1 MWPAGNKKT
10 RMYVHALHAIFRH
23 ARRSGLS
30 SNVMTRRT
38 NSRFEVWLPVK
49 VDALREGIAIT
60 HDASSTGA
68 LMLTASTLDE
78 GAPIEV
84 AIKLPDEDVPKRV
97 TGRVVRVEPNDDDP
111 HGLWPH
117 RMAIE
122 FDEAVPELDWVV
134 GAAPLSERRER
145 GR

>member
-1 MWPAGNKKT
+1 
-10 RMYVHALHAIFRH
+10 
-23 ARRSGLS
+23 
-30 SNVMTRRT
+30 MTRRT
-38 NSRFEVWLPVK
+38 NDRFEVWLPVK

-84 AIKLPDEDVPKRV
+84 AIKLPGQDVPKRV
-97 TGRVVRVEPNDDDP
+97 TGRVVRVEDNKEDP

-122 FDEAVPELDWVV
+122 FDEAVPELEWVV
-134 GAAPLSERRER
+134 GSSAQPERRDR
-145 GR
+145 PR

>member
-1 MWPAGNKKT
+1 
-10 RMYVHALHAIFRH
+10 MYVPGLHAICRH
-23 ARRSGLS
+23 DANSGLFS
-30 SNVMTRRT
+30 VAMTRRT

-84 AIKLPDEDVPKRV
+84 AIKLPGEDVPKRV
-97 TGRVVRVEPNDDDP
+97 TGRVVRVEENADDP

-122 FDEAVPELDWVV
+122 FDEAIPELEWVV
-134 GAAPLSERRER
+134 GSEPLSERRER